1 MLKPRYKKAII
12 LLATFLL
19 PIPLLLFIL
28 ARLIGFPVEFQKHT
42 VEDSKTP
49 IWSGGP
55 YTMDG
60 ESDFAEISKGILKG
74 TKNFTIAA
82 KVKLNT
88 LDTGERIWEL
98 GENVNSYMFLTGK
111 SDSNTIRFAII
122 KKGEEEEQYIDAAGP
137 LPTGYWQHIAVVKNG
152 TTGIIYLNGE
162 EVGINNKLTLSTDD
176 LRETINNFIGKSQGD
191 KFYLDGQVDQFKVYR
206 AALTEAQIKELSDE
220 VPIPGQDLYAINW
233 ELSGY
238 IGVHD
243 PVVVKQGD
251 NWYIFYTGVG
261 LIMKKSEDGV
271 TWKDLGPIFHTNPKW
286 FKEYVPNARKSIWA
300 PDISYYKGTYYLY
313 YSVSSFGKNT
323 SVIGLATNKTLN
335 PDDPDYEWEDAG
347 AVISSNSS
355 NNYNC
360 IDPNMIVDESGQPW
374 LSFGSFWTGIKLVEL
389 DPETMKPYTD
399 GEIYSIASRPVDS
412 AIEAPY
418 IIYRNGYY
426 YLFVSF
432 DFCCRGIESTYK
444 IMVGRSSNITGP
456 YVDKNGIDMMLG
468 GGTLIDAGDDRW
480 KGPGH
485 CAVYQSDNTAILVNH
500 AYDALNNG
508 MATLQIRPLYWDSEG
523 WPYIK

>member
-1 MLKPRYKKAII
+1 MN
-12 LLATFLL
+12 
-19 PIPLLLFIL
+19 
-28 ARLIGFPVEFQKHT
+28 G
-42 VEDSKTP
+42 EDNFV
-49 IWSGGP
+49 
-55 YTMDG
+55 D
-60 ESDFAEISKGILKG
+60 ISKGILKG
-74 TKNFTIAA
+74 AENFTMAA

-88 LDTGERIWEL
+88 LETGDRIWEL

-111 SDSNTIRFAII
+111 SGSNTIRFAIA
-122 KKGEEEEQYIDAAGP
+122 KEGEEEQYIDAAGP
-137 LPTGYWQHIAVVKNG
+137 LPTGYWQHIAVVKNRA
-152 TTGIIYLNGE
+152 TAIIYLNGE
-162 EVGINNKLTLSTDD
+162 EVGRDTNLTLSPSD
-176 LRETINNFIGKSQGD
+176 LGNMKNSFIGKSQEDGY
-191 KFYLDGQVDQFKVYR
+191 YLDGQVDQFKVYR
-206 AALTEAQIKELSDE
+206 AALTEVQIKELSNE
-220 VPIPGQDLYAINW
+220 VPVPGQDLYAINW
-233 ELSGY
+233 ELSGN
-238 IGVHD
+238 IGAHD
-243 PVVVKQGD
+243 PVIAKQGN

-261 LIMKKSEDGV
+261 LLMKKSEDGV
-271 TWKDLGPIFHTNPKW
+271 TWKDLGPIFYTNPKW
-286 FKEYVPNARKSIWA
+286 FKEYVPNARGSIWA
-300 PDISYYKGTYYLY
+300 PDISYYKSTYYLY

-335 PDDPDYEWEDAG
+335 PDDPNYEWEDAG

-355 NNYNC
+355 LNYNC

-399 GEIYSIASRPVDS
+399 DEIYSIASRPVDT

-418 IIYRNGYY
+418 IIFHNGYY

-444 IMVGRSSNITGP
+444 IMVGRSRNITGP

-468 GGTLIDAGDDRW
+468 GGTLIDAGDDQW

-485 CAVYQSDNTAILVNH
+485 CAVYQSASTAILVNH

-508 MATLQIRPLYWDSEG
+508 MAALQIRPLYWGSEG

>member
-1 MLKPRYKKAII
+1 MLKPRYKKVII
-12 LLATFLL
+12 LMAALL
-19 PIPLLLFIL
+19 LSISLFLFIL
-28 ARLIGFPVEFQKHT
+28 VKLNVFPLKFKKQI
-42 VEDSKTP
+42 VEDSNTP
-49 IWSGGP
+49 VWGGGS

-60 ESDFAEISKGILKG
+60 ESNFAEISKGILEN
-74 TKNFTIAA
+74 TEYFTIAA

-98 GENVNSYMFLTGK
+98 GENVNVYMFLTGK
-111 SDSNTIRFAII
+111 SDSNTIRFAIT
-122 KKGEEEEQYIDAAGP
+122 KKGEGEEQFIDAAGP
-137 LPTGYWQHIAVVKNG
+137 LPTGYWQHITVVKNG
-152 TTGIIYLNGE
+152 TMGIIYLNGK
-162 EVGINNKLTLSTDD
+162 EVGINNKLTLSPDD
-176 LRETINNFIGKSQGD
+176 LGETINNFIGKSQGD
-191 KFYLDGQVDQFKVYR
+191 KFYLDGQVNQFKVYR
-206 AALTEAQIKELSDE
+206 AALTETQIKELSDE
-220 VPIPGQDLYAINW
+220 VPIPGQDLYAVDW
-233 ELSGY
+233 ELSGS

-243 PVVVKQGD
+243 PVIAKQGD

-271 TWKDLGPIFHTNPKW
+271 TWKDLGPIFHTTPKW
-286 FKEYVPNARKSIWA
+286 FREYVPNARNSIWA
-300 PDISYYKGTYYLY
+300 PDISYYKGIYYLY
-313 YSVSSFGKNT
+313 YSVSSFGKNI
-323 SVIGLATNKTLN
+323 SVIGLVINKTLN
-335 PDDPDYEWEDAG
+335 PDDPDYGWEDAG

-355 NNYNC
+355 ANYNC

-399 GEIYSIASRPVDS
+399 GVIHSIASRPIDS

-444 IMVGRSSNITGP
+444 IMVGRSGNVTGP
-456 YVDKNGIDMMLG
+456 YVDKNGTSMMLG

-485 CAVYQSDNTAILVNH
+485 CAVYQSANTAILVNH

-508 MATLQIRPLYWDSEG
+508 MATLQMRPLYWDSEG